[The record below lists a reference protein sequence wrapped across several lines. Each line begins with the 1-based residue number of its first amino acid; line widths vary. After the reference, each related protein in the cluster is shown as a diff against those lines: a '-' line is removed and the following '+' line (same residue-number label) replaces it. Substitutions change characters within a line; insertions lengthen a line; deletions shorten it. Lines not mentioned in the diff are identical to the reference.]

1 MTMQASGL
9 IKFSDIMN
17 EIDSDENPFRLGH
30 ANNGI
35 YETINITNSNANKP
49 DTVDPDKISEWYKYQ
64 HNASVSTT
72 PLYDSNNAASGATG
86 SIIVSTGTYVTW
98 SASTSASWITISSS
112 SSSGTGNGTVSYT
125 IASNSGSSRS
135 ATVVVTFTVGTTSG
149 SHPSGT
155 NSSTTRSTTV
165 SQNAGS
171 GGDDDEGLDED
182 GGRRP

>member
-9 IKFSDIMN
+9 IKFSDIMS
-17 EIDSDENPFRLGH
+17 EIDSDEEPFRLGH

-35 YETINITNSNANKP
+35 YETINIVNVHANKP
-49 DTVDPDKISEWYKYQ
+49 DTIDPDKISEWYKYQ

-72 PLYDSNNAASGATG
+72 PLYDSNNSASGATG
-86 SIIVSTGTYVTW
+86 SITVSTGTYVTW

-135 ATVVVTFTVGTTSG
+135 ATVVVSFLVGSNTG
-149 SHPSGT
+149 
-155 NSSTTRSTTV
+155 NNQYTTRSTTV
-165 SQNAGS
+165 SQVAGS
-171 GGDDDEGLDED
+171 GGDDGF
-182 GGRRP
+182 GGRGGDGPEGP

>member
-17 EIDSDENPFRLGH
+17 EIDSDEEPFRLGH
-30 ANNGI
+30 ANNGL
-35 YETINITNSNANKP
+35 YETINIFNVNENKP

-72 PLYDSNNAASGATG
+72 PLTDSNNSASGATG
-86 SIIVSTGTYVTW
+86 SITVSAGTYITW
-98 SASTSASWITISSS
+98 TTSTAASWITISSS

-135 ATVVVTFTVGTTSG
+135 ATVVVSFLVGSNTSG
-149 SHPSGT
+149 S
-155 NSSTTRSTTV
+155 NQYTTRSTTV
-165 SQNAGS
+165 SQVAGSS
-171 GGDDDEGLDED
+171 GGDGGKGEPGDGLD
-182 GGRRP
+182 P

>member
-9 IKFSDIMN
+9 IKFSEIMA
-17 EIDSDENPFRLGH
+17 EIDSDEEPFRLGH

-72 PLYDSNNAASGATG
+72 PFSDSNNSANGATG
-86 SIIVSTGTYVTW
+86 SITVSTGTYVPWT
-98 SASTSASWITISSS
+98 ASTSASWITISAASA
-112 SSSGTGNGTVSYT
+112 SGTGNGTVSYT

-171 GGDDDEGLDED
+171 GGGGGGG
-182 GGRRP
+182 GGRGEGMP